1 MTRMGASRALACYED
16 PPTSSAGPLTI
27 GGGGGQSTGCG
38 RVELF
43 GFVLTNMRS
52 NGPSHTCALLTDL
65 PQRSVDAPV
74 AF

>member
-1 MTRMGASRALACYED
+1 MLR
-16 PPTSSAGPLTI
+16 GPADVVRGPVLD
-27 GGGGGQSTGCG
+27 GGGGQSTGCG

-52 NGPSHTCALLTDL
+52 NGPSHTCVRLADS
-65 PQRSVDAPV
+65 PHCFVDAPV

>member
-1 MTRMGASRALACYED
+1 MLR
-16 PPTSSAGPLTI
+16 GPADVVRGPVI

-43 GFVLTNMRS
+43 GVVLTNMRS
-52 NGPSHTCALLTDL
+52 NDPSHTLARLTDL
-65 PQRSVDAPV
+65 PQRFVDAPV